1 MKFFLSK
8 KKVFAFL
15 IIPCFLV
22 FLGIFWHKVLEP
34 RIFPKRW
41 GEVEKGLLFRS
52 GRIHPSL
59 VEEILKK
66 HNIKLIIDLDEES
79 PKTSKEREAA
89 EKLGIKIYYFR
100 ISGDGIAKNP
110 DDYVNALK
118 LIHESLDKKEA
129 VLVHCAAGSQRT
141 SVLVAIYEMLVKKKD
156 KKEVFEDMLEKDFD
170 AKKEVIEFMNQ
181 NMEFFAQRLFELG
194 IIDQIPDTLPQ
205 M

>member
-1 MKFFLSK
+1 MKIILGK
-8 KKVFAFL
+8 KKIFAFF
-15 IIPCFLV
+15 IIPCFL
-22 FLGIFWHKVLEP
+22 IFCGVLWHKILEP

-59 VEEILKK
+59 VEEILRK

-110 DDYVNALK
+110 DDYANAIK
-118 LIHESLDKKEA
+118 LIHEALDRKEPT
-129 VLVHCAAGSQRT
+129 LVHCAAGSQRT
-141 SVLVAIYEMLVKKKD
+141 SVLIAIYEMLVKKKE

-170 AKKEVIEFMNQ
+170 AKKEVIDFMNQ
-181 NMEFFAQRLFELG
+181 NMEFFARRLFELG
-194 IIDQIPDTLPQ
+194 VIDQIPEKLPQ